1 MKKIITYFIKYPV
14 AVNVMILAFIIFGA
28 VGAISMKS
36 SFFPLVDSQLIQIS
50 LAYPG
55 ASPAEMEE
63 GVVLKIEDN
72 LKGIVGVER
81 VTSVSRENSASVNI
95 EVEKGKDIDVVLSDV
110 KNAVDRVPSFPS
122 GMEPAVIAKVESI
135 RPTISFTVS
144 GENVSLKSLKQYAR
158 NVENDIRGIEGISQV
173 AISGFPDE
181 EIEISVRENDL
192 RSYNMSFTEV
202 ANAIRNSNILI
213 TGGNI
218 KTSEEDYLI
227 RASNRSYYGV
237 ELQNLIVRTST
248 DGNIIRLKDIAKVN
262 DTWSE
267 TPDRLYYN
275 RNLAINVTVSNTNN
289 EDLISSAD
297 KIKEYIHKF
306 NQQQQNVQLNISSD
320 ASITLNGRTKLLI
333 ENGVVGILLVL
344 FFLAL
349 FLNLRLAIWVAFG
362 LPVAFFGMFIFA
374 AQFDVTIN
382 VLSLFGM
389 IIVIGILVD
398 DGIVIGEN
406 IYHHYYDLGK
416 SKINAA
422 IDGTMEVIPPIV
434 SAILTTIIAFST
446 FFFVDGRIGS
456 FFGEVSTI
464 VLLTLTVSLVEA
476 LVILPAHIAHSKA
489 LERKREENGEEK
501 KTNVID
507 AFFTKVNKAADRL
520 LMKLRD
526 TFYMPFLKFCLQNK
540 IFALSLPIALVIFS
554 IMAMNAGIVK
564 QAFFPRIASDRV
576 QITLTMPQGTNEQI
590 TDSIISSIEEKVW
603 LTNTEYTEK
612 QTGNIS
618 VVENVIKR
626 IGPGSANATLT
637 VNLLPGEARDFSSPE
652 ITNSISDKVGK
663 VYGVESLTFGSGG
676 NFGGSPVAVSLLG
689 NNISELKAA
698 KQELKQELENN
709 ALLKDIA
716 DNDPA
721 GIKEIQITLK
731 DNAYLLGLNLQA
743 IMAQIRY
750 GFFGFQAQ
758 RFQRGQDE
766 IKVWVRY
773 DKKDRSSIKNLDDM
787 RISTPSGTRV
797 AFSEIANY
805 TIARGDIAINHL
817 KGKREIQITAD
828 LKDLETS
835 ATEILDDIKDRIM
848 PEIISKYPT
857 VSPLYEGQNRE
868 AKKTTDSVNVVG
880 PIILLLIYIVIAFTF
895 RSYSQPIL
903 LIIMIPFS
911 MIGVVWGHYF
921 HNFPIG
927 ILSFLGIIALIGIM
941 VNDGLVLIGKF
952 NNYLKE
958 GMKYDDALIAA
969 GQSRFRAIFLTSLTT
984 VAGLAPLLLEKSRQ
998 AQFLIPMAI
1007 SISYGIAIATVLTLV
1022 MLPILLSVSNS
1033 IKVKAKWLK
1042 TGEAVTKEEVE
1053 RAIIEAKVDEEEET
1067 LKINSKE
1074 E

>member
-144 GENVSLKSLKQYAR
+144 GENVPLKSLKQYAR

-248 DGNIIRLKDIAKVN
+248 DGNIIRLKDIAKVS

-275 RNLAINVTVSNTNN
+275 GNLAINVTVSNTNN

-540 IFALSLPIALVIFS
+540 VFALSLPIALVIFS

-576 QITLTMPQGTNEQI
+576 QIALTMPQGTNEQI

-835 ATEILDDIKDRIM
+835 ATEILDDIKTRVM

-1053 RAIIEAKVDEEEET
+1053 RAIIEAKVDEEEQT